1 MNIEQ
6 IVERFSI
13 SADQI
18 PTDCDLLVILD
29 SDWKD
34 SPEPYQIEVD
44 GVIREIEGSKVNK
57 HNEILFID
65 TESKQV
71 TVLSLEHNKSST
83 QYKYRGE
90 TILYAQVGYKSISL
104 VSFYDTLIL
113 TKSLKKGKKEETKL
127 PDSYENR
134 ELLTKEYI
142 KAKSLLLRMT

>member
-1 MNIEQ
+1 MKIEQ
-6 IVERFSI
+6 IAERFSI
-13 SADQI
+13 SVEQI
-18 PTDCDLLVILD
+18 PTNCDLLVVLD

-34 SPEPYQIEVD
+34 SPEPYQIEVN
-44 GVIREIEGSKVNK
+44 GVIREIECSKVNK

-127 PDSYENR
+127 PDNYENR

-142 KAKSLLLRMT
+142 KAKSLLLRMN

>member
-1 MNIEQ
+1 MKIEQ
-6 IVERFSI
+6 IAERFSI
-13 SADQI
+13 SAEQI
-18 PTDCDLLVILD
+18 PTDCDLLVVLD

-34 SPEPYQIEVD
+34 SSEPYQIEVN

-142 KAKSLLLRMT
+142 KAKALLFRMT

>member
-1 MNIEQ
+1 
-6 IVERFSI
+6 
-13 SADQI
+13 
-18 PTDCDLLVILD
+18 LLVVLD

-34 SPEPYQIEVD
+34 SPEPYQIEVN
-44 GVIREIEGSKVNK
+44 GVIREIECSKVNK

-134 ELLTKEYI
+134 EFLTKEYI

>member
-1 MNIEQ
+1 MKIEQ
-6 IVERFSI
+6 IAERFSI
-13 SADQI
+13 SVEQF
-18 PTDCDLLVILD
+18 PTDCDLLVVLD

-34 SPEPYQIEVD
+34 SPEPYQIEVN
-44 GVIREIEGSKVNK
+44 GVIREIECSKVNK

>member
-1 MNIEQ
+1 MKIEQ
-6 IVERFSI
+6 IAERFSI
-13 SADQI
+13 SVEQI
-18 PTDCDLLVILD
+18 PTNCDLLVVLD

-34 SPEPYQIEVD
+34 SPEPYQIEVN
-44 GVIREIEGSKVNK
+44 GVIREIECSKVNK

-134 ELLTKEYI
+134 EFLTKEYI

>member
-1 MNIEQ
+1 MKIEQ
-6 IVERFSI
+6 IAERFSI
-13 SADQI
+13 SVDQI
-18 PTDCDLLVILD
+18 PIDCDLLVVLD

-34 SPEPYQIEVD
+34 SPEPYQIEVN

-57 HNEILFID
+57 YNEILFID

-104 VSFYDTLIL
+104 VSFYETLIL

-134 ELLTKEYI
+134 EILTKEYI
-142 KAKSLLLRMT
+142 KAKSLLLRMN

>member
-34 SPEPYQIEVD
+34 SPEPYQIEVN

>member
-6 IVERFSI
+6 IVKRFSI

-34 SPEPYQIEVD
+34 SPEPYQIEVN

-71 TVLSLEHNKSST
+71 TVLSLKHNKSST

-104 VSFYDTLIL
+104 VSLYETLIL

-127 PDSYENR
+127 PDNYENR

>member
-34 SPEPYQIEVD
+34 SPEPYQIEVN
-44 GVIREIEGSKVNK
+44 GIIREIEGSKVNK